1 MLTQTMSVVT
11 ILLIIA
17 IITII
22 WLYHT
27 VIDPTNKVVILND
40 WKVKFKIKW
49 NNVFIYKHVRNKYE
63 NYVTMDGN

>member
-17 IITII
+17 IIIR
-22 WLYHT
+22 LYHT

-49 NNVFIYKHVRNKYE
+49 NNVFIYKYVRNKYE